1 MEQSGNKKEAMKAK
15 KNQNTSV
22 NKVKKVTKRVVIV
35 EDDQELREHMVR
47 IFELGGYDVR
57 GAADGMVA
65 LQCLQESPADLVL
78 TDVLMPQMDGFA
90 LATHLEELY
99 PDLPVV
105 VMSGTRSHSAQ
116 FSGPS
121 HPNVRKFLLKPI
133 ALDVLIQTV
142 LEII

>member
-1 MEQSGNKKEAMKAK
+1 MKAK
-15 KNQNTSV
+15 KNQKTTV
-22 NKVKKVTKRVVIV
+22 EKVKTITKRVLIV

-47 IFELGGYDVR
+47 IFELGGYEVR
-57 GAADGMVA
+57 GATDGKMA
-65 LQCLQESPADLVL
+65 LQCLEETPADLVI
-78 TDVLMPQMDGFA
+78 TDVLMPQMDGFS
-90 LATHLEELY
+90 LASRLEELY

-105 VMSGTRSHSAQ
+105 VMSGTRSHSAR

-121 HPNVRKFLLKPI
+121 HPNVRKFLLKPV

>member
-1 MEQSGNKKEAMKAK
+1 MKKNKDTAAK
-15 KNQNTSV
+15 KIKKITKSV
-22 NKVKKVTKRVVIV
+22 VVV

-57 GAADGMVA
+57 SATDGMMA
-65 LQCLQESPADLVL
+65 LQCLREKPADLVI

-90 LATHLEELY
+90 LASHLEELY
-99 PDLPVV
+99 PNLPVV